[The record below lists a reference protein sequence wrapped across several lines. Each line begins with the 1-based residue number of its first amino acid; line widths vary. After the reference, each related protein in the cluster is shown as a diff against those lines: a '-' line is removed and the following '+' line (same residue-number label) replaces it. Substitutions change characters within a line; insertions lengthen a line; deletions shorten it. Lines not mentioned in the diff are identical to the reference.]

1 MKNLKSIIHYECS
14 TSLRYVWIFYAIQYM
29 IVAFITLT
37 IGLVLGSFED
47 VGTNGLE
54 INTLVY
60 VGIIGILGFN
70 DDFKMLIQNGF
81 SRRYIFIAT
90 TSMFCF
96 ISAVMALVDT
106 AVGNLIHMFNPNYSS
121 VYGAIYGY
129 NHILMNWI
137 WLFLLYST
145 VCCLFFCII
154 LTLNK
159 LGRLLSI
166 YLGIIIGGLILLI
179 IALFRYVLTRD
190 MITEVIQFLM
200 KTMGFMG
207 NGTINHMLPGFTFL
221 ILIILLASGCYR
233 IIRQTELK

>member
-1 MKNLKSIIHYECS
+1 MKKLKSVIQYECS

-60 VGIIGILGFN
+60 VGIIGILGFH

-90 TSMFCF
+90 VSMFCF
-96 ISAVMALVDT
+96 ISAIMAFIDT
-106 AVGNLIHMFNPNYSS
+106 AVGHLIHMFNPNYSS

-129 NHILMNWI
+129 DHILMNWV

-166 YLGIIIGGLILLI
+166 YLGIIIGGLVLLI
-179 IALFRYVLTRD
+179 IALFRYVLTGE

-200 KTMGFMG
+200 KTMGFM
-207 NGTINHMLPGFTFL
+207 NDGTINHILPGFTFL
-221 ILIILLASGCYR
+221 ILVALLASGCYL
-233 IIRQTELK
+233 IIHRTELK